1 MSAQVRQRHV
11 WEWDRVDLLCPRTL
25 VDASHDT
32 LHIDFCK
39 MNINVAWSLI
49 TVDYNP
55 KKKFTIVTESNSIVY
70 CRLQQLLPTSQ
81 AIRVQDRIGRSEDH
95 SSSFL
100 SLSLFFL
107 LFCLRR
113 LFF

>member
-81 AIRVQDRIGRSEDH
+81 AIRVQDRTGLADLRTI
-95 SSSFL
+95 L
-100 SLSLFFL
+100 LLFFL
-107 LFCLRR
+107 S
-113 LFF
+113 FFLYSFFYFV